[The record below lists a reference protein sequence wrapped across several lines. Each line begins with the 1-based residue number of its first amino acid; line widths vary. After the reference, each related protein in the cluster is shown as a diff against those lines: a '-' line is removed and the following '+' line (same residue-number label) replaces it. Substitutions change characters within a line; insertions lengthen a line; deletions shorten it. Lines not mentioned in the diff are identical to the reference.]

1 MQEKDFV
8 SYEYMTK
15 QVKANAQTK
24 AIDMYEA
31 FGFEATSTT
40 NAINGNINISF
51 RRNRKQKHKQ
61 ELNKLLRQA
70 EEMQNNIDKLNSA
83 KTSTANIFAYTFG
96 IIAALI
102 LGGGMSM
109 VMTIKDN
116 IPVMVG
122 GIILGIIGIALCC
135 ANYFIY
141 KKIVDKNTKKLLPV
155 IDENE
160 EKLANILEKGN
171 DLLQAEQI

>member
-15 QVKANAQTK
+15 QVKANEQTK
-24 AIDMYEA
+24 IMDMYEA
-31 FGFEATSTT
+31 FGWEATSTT
-40 NAINGNINISF
+40 STINGNLNISF
-51 RRNRKQKHKQ
+51 RRNRKQNHKQ
-61 ELNKLLRQA
+61 ELNKLQRQA
-70 EEMQNNIDKLNSA
+70 EEMNNIINQLNCA
-83 KTSTANIFAYTFG
+83 KTSFANIFAYSFG

-109 VMTIKDN
+109 VMTIKNN
-116 IPVMVG
+116 IPVMIG
-122 GIILGIIGIALCC
+122 GIILGILGIILCGV
-135 ANYFIY
+135 NYFIY
-141 KKIVDKNTKKLLPV
+141 KKIVEKKTKNILPT

-171 DLLQAEQI
+171 DLLQSQDL

>member
-15 QVKANAQTK
+15 QVKANEQTK
-24 AIDMYEA
+24 IIDMYEA
-31 FGFEATSTT
+31 FGWETTATTST
-40 NAINGNINISF
+40 INGNLNISF
-51 RRNRKQKHKQ
+51 RRNRKQPHKQ
-61 ELNKLLRQA
+61 ELNKLQRQA
-70 EEMQNNIDKLNSA
+70 EEMHNNINHLNCA
-83 KTSTANIFAYTFG
+83 KTSAANIFAYTFG

-109 VMTIKDN
+109 VMTIKNN
-116 IPVMVG
+116 IPVMIG
-122 GIILGIIGIALCC
+122 GIILGILGIILCC
-135 ANYFIY
+135 INYFIY
-141 KKIVDKNTKKLLPV
+141 KKIVEKKTKNILPT

-171 DLLQAEQI
+171 DLLQSQSL

>member
-15 QVKANAQTK
+15 QVKANEQTK
-24 AIDMYEA
+24 IMDMYEA
-31 FGFEATSTT
+31 FGWEATSTT
-40 NAINGNINISF
+40 SSINGNLNISF
-51 RRNRKQKHKQ
+51 RRNRKQIHKQ
-61 ELNKLLRQA
+61 ELNKLQRQA
-70 EEMQNNIDKLNSA
+70 EEMNNNINQLNCA

-109 VMTIKDN
+109 VMTIKNN
-116 IPVMVG
+116 IPVMVV
-122 GIILGIIGIALCC
+122 GIILGIVGIALCC
-135 ANYFIY
+135 VNYFIY
-141 KKIVDKNTKKLLPV
+141 KKIVEKKTKNVLPAV
-155 IDENE
+155 DENE

-171 DLLQAEQI
+171 DLLQSETL

>member
-15 QVKANAQTK
+15 QAKANEQTK
-24 AIDMYEA
+24 TIDMYEA
-31 FGFEATSTT
+31 FGYEATSTT
-40 NAINGNINISF
+40 ASINGNVTISF
-51 RRNRKQKHKQ
+51 RRNRKQPHKQ
-61 ELNKLLRQA
+61 ELNKLQRQA
-70 EEMQNNIDKLNSA
+70 EEVTNNINKLNSL
-83 KTSTANIFAYTFG
+83 KTSFANIFSYTFG

-109 VMTIKDN
+109 VMTIKNN

-122 GIILGIIGIALCC
+122 GIIIGIVGIILCA

-141 KKIVDKNTKKLLPV
+141 KKIVEKKTEKVLPL
-155 IDENE
+155 IDANE
-160 EKLANILEKGN
+160 ENLANILEKGN
-171 DLLQAEQI
+171 DLLQMENL

>member
-1 MQEKDFV
+1 
-8 SYEYMTK
+8 
-15 QVKANAQTK
+15 
-24 AIDMYEA
+24 
-31 FGFEATSTT
+31 
-40 NAINGNINISF
+40 
-51 RRNRKQKHKQ
+51 
-61 ELNKLLRQA
+61 
-70 EEMQNNIDKLNSA
+70 
-83 KTSTANIFAYTFG
+83 
-96 IIAALI
+96 
-102 LGGGMSM
+102 M

-135 ANYFIY
+135 VNYFIY
-141 KKIVDKNTKKLLPV
+141 KKIVDKNTKKLLPA